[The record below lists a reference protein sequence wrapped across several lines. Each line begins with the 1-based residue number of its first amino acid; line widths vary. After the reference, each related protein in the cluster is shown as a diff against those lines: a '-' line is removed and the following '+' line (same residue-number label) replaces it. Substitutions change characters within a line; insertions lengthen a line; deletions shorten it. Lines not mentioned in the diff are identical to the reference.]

1 MFRNSNFSSLNFSSS
16 SASLILEAASSR
28 TDAKNSVMAFSPSSE
43 SSLALFA
50 NGTPT
55 SSLSAKPYYQGR
67 QIVLE
72 PDPPCSIGCVILI
85 TCTHRRVWYTPH
97 SELVLALATER
108 YGYHKTPGIRGS
120 QNKLTTWTLWCV
132 LVMRNIH
139 PVLQGEPVWLR
150 D

>member
-85 TCTHRRVWYTPH
+85 TCTHRRVWYTPC
-97 SELVLALATER
+97 S
-108 YGYHKTPGIRGS
+108 GS
-120 QNKLTTWTLWCV
+120 SY
-132 LVMRNIH
+132 R
-139 PVLQGEPVWLR
+139 EVWLPQDSR
-150 D
+150 NSWEPEQAHYMDPPVCAGDEKQCCKVS